1 MDSTVEA
8 STSAAASASAL
19 PSGGQ
24 YFIDQATGQY
34 YYQSQDGET
43 MTVVQSADVEGQQQ
57 QPLQQQEE
65 DTNQVGKEHNFRHSF
80 MFFFLIISLT
90 AVVFPL
96 ERSFYFIFF
105 CLIV

>member
-8 STSAAASASAL
+8 STSASASAL

-57 QPLQQQEE
+57 PPQQQEE
-65 DTNQVGKEHNFRHSF
+65 DTNQVGKEHNFRLSF

-96 ERSFYFIFF
+96 ERSFYFLFF
-105 CLIV
+105 LSYCLI

>member
-8 STSAAASASAL
+8 STSSSASAL

-57 QPLQQQEE
+57 PPQQQEE
-65 DTNQVGKEHNFRHSF
+65 DTNQVGKEHNFRLSF

-96 ERSFYFIFF
+96 ERSFYFLFF
-105 CLIV
+105 LSYCLI